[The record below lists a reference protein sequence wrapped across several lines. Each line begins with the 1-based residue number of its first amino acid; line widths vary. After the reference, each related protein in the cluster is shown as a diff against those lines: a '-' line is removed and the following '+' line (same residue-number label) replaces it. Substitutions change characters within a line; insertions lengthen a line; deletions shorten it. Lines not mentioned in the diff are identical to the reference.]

1 VAFVPVGIAA
11 EWLNL
16 PGFFADRWAAASN
29 SSEVDILAVRLGGA
43 GPDLRRCRVRAS
55 VNPKGRI
62 CSRRARG
69 CHRPRTLFDACVLC
83 PVPLRDLLAHMAKA
97 NLFLPAWPDSCRA
110 CQIPA
115 GLAR

>member
-1 VAFVPVGIAA
+1 VAFVPVGIAE
-11 EWLNL
+11 EWLKL
-16 PGFFADRWAAASN
+16 LGFFVARWATAGN
-29 SSEVDILAVRLGGA
+29 SSEVDILAARLGGA
-43 GPDLRRCRVRAS
+43 EPDLRRCEVRAF

-83 PVPLRDLLAHMAKA
+83 PVPLCDLLAHMAKT

-115 GLAR
+115 RLAR